1 MRLKG
6 KVLGRCRDAETF
18 PHTKND
24 LSVSTKW
31 KRI

>member
-6 KVLGRCRDAETF
+6 KVLGRLRNGETF
-18 PHTKND
+18 PYTKND
-24 LSVSTKW
+24 LSVSTKR